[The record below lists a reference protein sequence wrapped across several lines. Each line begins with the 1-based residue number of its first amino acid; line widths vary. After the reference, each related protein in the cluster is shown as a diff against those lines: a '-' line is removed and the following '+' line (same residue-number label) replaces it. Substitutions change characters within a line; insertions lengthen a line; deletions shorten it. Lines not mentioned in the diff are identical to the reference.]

1 MAEES
6 DRLTQRQREIFNYIR
21 EKIENR
27 GYGPTVREI
36 GHNFGIKS
44 PNGVM
49 CHLKALEK
57 KGLISREGFSARAI
71 QVIQPKKNKK
81 GLPFLGSVAAGS
93 PIQAIAQEEN
103 LDIENLFH
111 GENHF
116 VLQVR
121 GFSMIEDHIQDGDFI
136 VVKKQE
142 NAINGERV
150 VAMIDN
156 EVTLKRFF
164 HDRGQIRLEPCNTSM
179 NPIIVQPGS
188 DAKILGILAGVVR
201 KC

>member
-1 MAEES
+1 MSAELE
-6 DRLTQRQREIFNYIR
+6 RLTQRQREIFDFIR
-21 EKIENR
+21 DKIENR

-36 GHNFGIKS
+36 GHTFGIKS

-57 KGLISREGFSARAI
+57 KGLILREGFSARAI
-71 QVIQPKKNKK
+71 QIISSKKTKK
-81 GLPFLGSVAAGS
+81 GLSFLGSVAAGS
-93 PIQAIAQEEN
+93 PIQAIAHDEV
-103 LDIENLFH
+103 LDIESLFQCD
-111 GENHF
+111 NHF

-121 GFSMIEDHIQDGDFI
+121 GYSMIEDHIQDGDYII
-136 VVKKQE
+136 VRKQE

-188 DAKILGILAGVVR
+188 DAKILGILAGVLR